1 MFFDK
6 QIFKERRILL
16 IKKIIGILCA
26 ITVITASFSVVSAE
40 DAAATI
46 SAGTVVVDKGI
57 ENVTVSLPIMFKGNV
72 TLTAFDVEISF
83 DESIKFTKYISGNVL
98 TATAEPV
105 VGINPVIIPFYDLYG
120 IEAKD
125 GTYATLELSVPTTKA
140 KDYPITVTV
149 GCAMNEEYID
159 IDDKITAVSGVISV
173 VGDSTDEEIENEPEQ
188 VPDVKPDE
196 EPIIQDGLTSAERKK
211 DVICLKVGKSLTVTY
226 NKKISIDDKNPLV
239 VPYISNERTMVP
251 LRYISEALGAEVL
264 WEAGWNGCIVK
275 RGEKEIKF
283 EFGSA
288 EFTVNGEKYTYEAP
302 IEMLHD
308 RTMVPVRF
316 ISEHLD
322 CDVYWEPIN
331 SAVII
336 TPVDNPWKPER
347 QAEITA
353 TNEML
358 LTILNII

>member
-1 MFFDK
+1 MFYYK
-6 QIFKERRILL
+6 GGRKLL
-16 IKKIIGILCA
+16 KKIVGILCIIA
-26 ITVITASFSVVSAE
+26 VLATSFSVVFAE
-40 DAAATI
+40 DAVATI
-46 SAGTVVVDKGI
+46 SAGTVAVDKGT

-72 TLTAFDVEISF
+72 TLTAFDVKISF

-105 VGINPVIIPFYDLYG
+105 AGINPVIIPFYDLYG

-196 EPIIQDGLTSAERKK
+196 EPIIQDGLTSTERKK
-211 DVICLKVGKSLTVTY
+211 DVICLKIGTSFTMCYGEMK
-226 NKKISIDDKNPLV
+226 SIDDVNPLV
-239 VPYISNERTMVP
+239 VPYIRNDRTMVP
-251 LRYISEALGAEVL
+251 LRYISEALGADVL
-264 WEAGWNGCIVK
+264 WEEGWDGCIIK
-275 RGEKEIKF
+275 KGDKEIEF
-283 EFGSA
+283 TFGSA
-288 EFTVNGEKYTYEAP
+288 DFTVNGKKYTYEAP
-302 IEMLHD
+302 IEMLYD
-308 RTMVPVRF
+308 RTMVPLRF

-322 CDVYWEPIN
+322 CNVYWEPIN

-336 TPVDNPWKPER
+336 APADNPWKPGR
-347 QAEITA
+347 QAEIRA

-358 LTILNII
+358 LSILGII